1 MQKIALIT
9 DTNASLP
16 PELINKYHI
25 IQVPIHIQFG
35 DESYITGVNID
46 DEKLFELVDE
56 RQLLPTTAAPAPA
69 AFQQA
74 YQDAFDAGAEQ
85 IVCICCSSEVS
96 ATYNAAQMA
105 SEDFLGEE
113 IAVVDS
119 RQLSLAEGYQV
130 IAAAEAVLSGA
141 EMDEVLSV
149 IEDIQGRIHVYAALP
164 TLKYLAMGGRMGK
177 LAAGLADTMNIKPIL
192 SSNNGKLDLLEKI
205 RTWRKA
211 KKRLVELAVASIA
224 GSAIETIGMIHV
236 NNEEGAFAL
245 FEMLNEALLIN
256 TEPLYAEFTPG
267 LSVHTG
273 SGVIGFVIV
282 TKNYTR

>member
-16 PELINKYHI
+16 LEIIEKYHI

-46 DEKLFELVDE
+46 DAKLFEMVDE
-56 RQLLPTTAAPAPA
+56 RQILPTTAAPPPA
-69 AFQQA
+69 AFQKA
-74 YQDAFDAGAEQ
+74 YQGAFDAGAEQ
-85 IVCICCSSEVS
+85 IICICCSSEVS
-96 ATYNAAQMA
+96 ATFNAAQMA
-105 SEDFLGEE
+105 TEDFPGKD
-113 IAVVDS
+113 ITVVDS

-130 IAAAEAVLSGA
+130 IAAAEAVSEGA
-141 EMDEVLSV
+141 GKEEVLSL
-149 IEDIQGRIHVYAALP
+149 IEDIQSRIHVYAALP

-211 KKRLVELAVASIA
+211 KKRLVELAVASA
-224 GSAIETIGMIHV
+224 EGSTIERIGMIHV
-236 NNEEGAFAL
+236 NNEEGVVAL
-245 FEMLNEALLIN
+245 FEMLKDALPI
-256 TEPLYAEFTPG
+256 TAEPLYTEFTPG

-282 TKNYTR
+282 TKS

>member
-1 MQKIALIT
+1 MQKIAIIT

-16 PELINKYHI
+16 PDIIKKYQI

-69 AFQQA
+69 AFQRA

-85 IVCICCSSEVS
+85 IICICCSSEVS

-105 SEDFLGEE
+105 REDFPGQE

-149 IEDIQGRIHVYAALP
+149 VKSIQGRIHVYAALP

-192 SSNNGKLDLLEKI
+192 SSNNGKLDLLEKV

-211 KKRLVELAVASIA
+211 KNRLVELAVASTA
-224 GSAIETIGMIHV
+224 GSSIEKIGMIHV

-245 FEMLNEALLIN
+245 FEMLKEELPISA
-256 TEPLYAEFTPG
+256 EPLFAEFTPG

-282 TKNYTR
+282 TKN